1 MAAPPD
7 LVSDPKVVGAR
18 CFVRAVRRTS
28 NLVTRVYNGYF
39 KSVGIEATQFWI
51 LCAIAASNANS
62 ATELAEVL
70 GVEKSTLK
78 RGLDRMIESG
88 LIVAQRG
95 DGRRVL
101 VEATPALREWTVE
114 VDLLMVLA
122 ALGAAIGVGPSLALA
137 SYNVFEDVPDCGLC
151 TYSDS
156 RWAAMLDAARPSPL
170 EHEIFDVREAIGSR
184 VDALDDRRFAA
195 ALRLQRAAGEDEQE
209 GEEWFWHS

>member
-1 MAAPPD
+1 MQPAETLSDIRPPLATPAD
-7 LVSDPKVVGAR
+7 LVNDLRLVGAR

-95 DGRRVL
+95 DGRRML
-101 VEATPALREWTVE
+101 HRLT
-114 VDLLMVLA
+114 DLGIERLNA
-122 ALGAAIGVGPSLALA
+122 ALPLWHQAQS
-137 SYNVFEDVPDCGLC
+137 
-151 TYSDS
+151 
-156 RWAAMLDAARPSPL
+156 AME
-170 EHEIFDVREAIGSR
+170 EHLPNPKSEEIRQG
-184 VDALDDRRFAA
+184 
-195 ALRLQRAAGEDEQE
+195 LRLLRRRARTVLETAE
-209 GEEWFWHS
+209 